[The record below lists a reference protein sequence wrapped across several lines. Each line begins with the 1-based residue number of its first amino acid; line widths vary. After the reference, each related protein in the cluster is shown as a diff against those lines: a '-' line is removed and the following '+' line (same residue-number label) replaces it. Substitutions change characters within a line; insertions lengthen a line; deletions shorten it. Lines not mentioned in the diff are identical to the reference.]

1 MSKTQ
6 SESYFRKIKV
16 KEKFLVKN
24 PFGGKSEVS
33 RIVVK
38 LVPNKWKQEMS
49 EKTSGKP
56 SRAVSVEKQN

>member
-24 PFGGKSEVS
+24 SFGGKSEVS

-38 LVPNKWKQEMS
+38 LVPNKWKQEMT
-49 EKTSGKP
+49 E
-56 SRAVSVEKQN
+56 